1 MIKDTVLKYPSILNI
16 FKVENFLR
24 LTMYLAKGNLQIKDS
39 SPPKSV
45 YNHCIVL
52 SGNPCWRPKD
62 LKGTEGKTLTC
73 EHNPY
78 CWKKLGKGL
87 AGQLLWLLLSNCSVL
102 SKSLWPYGQ
111 ELARLLCPGH
121 FPRKNTGVG
130 CLFLLRGFSQGLKP
144 SSAWQADS
152 FTTEPPGSWY
162 MREITVARAEKS
174 TENQIVNKVNSG
186 DFPSGPEAKTL
197 HSQCREPRF
206 YP

>member
-78 CWKKLGKGL
+78 C
-87 AGQLLWLLLSNCSVL
+87 
-102 SKSLWPYGQ
+102 
-111 ELARLLCPGH
+111 
-121 FPRKNTGVG
+121 
-130 CLFLLRGFSQGLKP
+130 
-144 SSAWQADS
+144 
-152 FTTEPPGSWY
+152 
-162 MREITVARAEKS
+162 
-174 TENQIVNKVNSG
+174 
-186 DFPSGPEAKTL
+186 
-197 HSQCREPRF
+197 
-206 YP
+206 